1 MEEKYELKKTRD
13 PWMEYLSMGPSF
25 MIAISIFLR
34 DLPGAQWVGT
44 KTASIHFENC
54 DLRLA
59 WLQAKTGLKVK
70 LKMIQAADHVTFL
83 RALMSRNSPRAEQSK
98 KLFTASCGY
107 CHYKNL
113 PVSLLP
119 SSNDQL
125 WAHYRQPYSYS
136 WRYGYQHKEVVLIML
151 GDSGFHPFKGRVSK
165 RFTDSVCME
174 YACLL
179 DVRIRQS
186 LLRSV
191 PLHDIIDFPM
201 LTRQEK
207 STWAPTTHTWAVS
220 RLSKHV
226 YLLRLIR
233 YRQIMT
239 SYVGTRSHYHDSECN
254 D

>member
-1 MEEKYELKKTRD
+1 
-13 PWMEYLSMGPSF
+13 MEYLSMGPSF
-25 MIAISIFLR
+25 MIAISIYFHVTCQGRSGWVQKLR
-34 DLPGAQWVGT
+34 QRRLFT
-44 KTASIHFENC
+44 LKTATCHLCARESFAW
-54 DLRLA
+54 RLA
-59 WLQAKTGLKVK
+59 WLQAKTGFKVNLK
-70 LKMIQAADHVTFL
+70 AADHVTFL
-83 RALMSRNSPRAEQSK
+83 RARNSPRAEQSK
-98 KLFTASCGY
+98 KIIRSLLRLLHH
-107 CHYKNL
+107 HYKNL
-113 PVSLLP
+113 PVSL
-119 SSNDQL
+119 SNDQL
-125 WAHYRQPYSYS
+125 WAHYRSPYSYS

-151 GDSGFHPFKGRVSK
+151 GDTGFHPFKGKVSK

-174 YACLL
+174 YACLP

-186 LLRSV
+186 LL

-233 YRQIMT
+233 YRQTMI

-254 D
+254 G

>member
-1 MEEKYELKKTRD
+1 MDGIPIHGPLVYD
-13 PWMEYLSMGPSF
+13 SYLY
-25 MIAISIFLR
+25 ISTWPAR
-34 DLPGAQWVGT
+34 GAVSGY
-44 KTASIHFENC
+44 KNC
-54 DLRLA
+54 VNAVSSLWKLRLA
-59 WLQAKTGLKVK
+59 TYARSHGDWHDYKRKPASKSSWRWSRQPIMWLFFGRWWAAIHLELNKV
-70 LKMIQAADHVTFL
+70 
-83 RALMSRNSPRAEQSK
+83 K
-98 KLFTASCGY
+98 KLFTASCVY

-151 GDSGFHPFKGRVSK
+151 GDTGFHPFKGKVSK

-174 YACLL
+174 YACLP

-201 LTRQEK
+201 LTRQGK

-233 YRQIMT
+233 YRQTMT

-254 D
+254 G